1 MGGALIITPPPFQMG
16 KLRLKEVTSHAQRHL
31 STSSCLAQPFVCSV
45 VCISR
50 AGFEPG
56 FLCRAT
62 AGWRGGVCWVQCGPL
77 GHVGSNRGLA
87 CTDQALSESVPV
99 VPARPILVCRY

>member
-1 MGGALIITPPPFQMG
+1 MWEVLLLSPPTFPDGKTEAQGGYKSCPKTPVYKQ
-16 KLRLKEVTSHAQRHL
+16 L
-31 STSSCLAQPFVCSV
+31 SSSAFVCSV

-62 AGWRGGVCWVQCGPL
+62 AGWRGGVCWVRCEPL
-77 GHVGSNRGLA
+77 GHVGSSRGLA
-87 CTDQALSESVPV
+87 RTDQALSESVPV